1 MADGRWRIADGKWQM
16 ADDAQRPRAIS
27 HQPSAIRL
35 FRTYKD
41 GRAHLNAYLEDYAA
55 VALGLLGL
63 YQATFNRRW
72 LEAAAGLAEV
82 VIAAFSDPDGEG
94 FFQTSADHEK
104 LVVRRK
110 DFVDNAAPSGN
121 SLAAEL
127 LLRLGRLLGR
137 ADYARHAVGI
147 LQLMADAMG
156 AQPLAFGRLLAVL
169 DYHLNPGFEIAIV
182 GDPAA
187 ADTRALLAEVWGRYL
202 PHSVLALRVPGDE
215 TAVVLAP
222 LLAERDQIAGRAT
235 AYVCQDY
242 ACKLPVTDPVALAA
256 QLTAPAR

>member
-1 MADGRWRIADGKWQM
+1 MADGGWQMADGRWQM
-16 ADDAQRPRAIS
+16 ADGAQPRRAIS
-27 HQPSAIRL
+27 YQPSATRL

-63 YQATFNRRW
+63 YQATFDLRW

-82 VIAAFSDPDGEG
+82 IIAEFSDPDAGG

-127 LLRLGRLLGR
+127 FLRLGTLLGR
-137 ADYARHAVGI
+137 ADYERHAVGI
-147 LQLMADAMG
+147 LQLMAEAMG
-156 AQPLAFGRLLAVL
+156 AQPGAFGRLLAAL
-169 DYHLNPGFEIAIV
+169 DFHLNPGQEIAIV

-187 ADTRALLAEVWGRYL
+187 ADTRALLAEVWGRFL
-202 PHSVLALRVPGDE
+202 PNSVLTLRVPGDD
-215 TAVVLAP
+215 TAPALVP
-222 LLAERDQIAGRAT
+222 LLADRGQIAGHAT

-242 ACKLPVTDPVALAA
+242 VCRLPVTDPAALAA